1 MDDAGI
7 GNVTPHRFRRTVA
20 TVVNDAQ
27 GALLAS
33 ELLGHTD
40 PRITMQH
47 YIQRNETVNPVTA
60 QLLDEVF
67 TRASRAWIDSTVYLG
82 QLICGRSLLLEA
94 CRELPLSASHT
105 LKQRVEQ
112 FDRCAV

>member
-1 MDDAGI
+1 MRAR
-7 GNVTPHRFRRTVA
+7 TPYTTSNFRRLLRDMMDEAGAEIVTGTASVA

-47 YIQRNETVNPVTA
+47 YIQRNETMIPVTA
-60 QLLDEVF
+60 EHLE
-67 TRASRAWIDSTVYLG
+67 RAFGKAG
-82 QLICGRSLLLEA
+82 
-94 CRELPLSASHT
+94 
-105 LKQRVEQ
+105 
-112 FDRCAV
+112 

>member
-1 MDDAGI
+1 MDAAGI
-7 GNVTPHRFRRTVA
+7 GNVSPHRFRRTVA

-47 YIQRNETVNPVTA
+47 FIQRSETVNPATA
-60 QLLDEVF
+60 EYLE
-67 TRASRAWIDSTVYLG
+67 RAFGKAG
-82 QLICGRSLLLEA
+82 
-94 CRELPLSASHT
+94 
-105 LKQRVEQ
+105 
-112 FDRCAV
+112 